1 MIGCNSGTRVHTYN
15 NVVKVPAA
23 GTRVILSDYP
33 VVSVRGMHDGCIMHG
48 EVKGSTFTHN
58 CYMAASAYHEGR
70 VYTSGTR
77 RLKLNISCRE
87 RSG

>member
-1 MIGCNSGTRVHTYN
+1 
-15 NVVKVPAA
+15 
-23 GTRVILSDYP
+23 
-33 VVSVRGMHDGCIMHG
+33 MHG

-87 RSG
+87 RNG